1 MRISNR
7 GSAIGIVALAVLL
20 TGCGSKDSGGSTVR
34 MQNME
39 VVDGTAT
46 DAMTDLDAARND
58 GTPMIGGGNEAAS
71 VRATPPP
78 AANAAAKDAEVVAQ
92 D

>member
-1 MRISNR
+1 MRIS
-7 GSAIGIVALAVLL
+7 IGTVVLVALLGA
-20 TGCGSKDSGGSTVR
+20 CGSKDSGSNKVK
-34 MQNME
+34 MSDME

-46 DAMTDLDAARND
+46 DAMTDLDAARNE
-58 GTPMIGGGNEAAS
+58 GTPMMAGGNSAAP
-71 VRATPPP
+71 AKAQPPS

>member
-1 MRISNR
+1 MRISV
-7 GSAIGIVALAVLL
+7 GTVALVALL
-20 TGCGSKDSGGSTVR
+20 GACGSQDSGGNKVK

-39 VVDGTAT
+39 VVDGTVT
-46 DAMTDLDAARND
+46 DAMTDLDAARNA
-58 GTPMIGGGNEAAS
+58 GTPMLSGGNSAGAA
-71 VRATPPP
+71 RAQPEP